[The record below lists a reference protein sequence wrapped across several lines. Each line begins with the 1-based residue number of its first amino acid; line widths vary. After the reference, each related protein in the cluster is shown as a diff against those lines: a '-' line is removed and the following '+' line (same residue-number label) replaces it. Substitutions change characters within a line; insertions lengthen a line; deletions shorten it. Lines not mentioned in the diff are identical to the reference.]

1 MLLLALATV
10 AASCS
15 KSASPGSGV
24 DSGGGTGGTVATSAA
39 GGAGRGGV
47 ASGGAGAGGT
57 ASSGGAGGKSTNA
70 DAAVPTMT
78 QMRFLQVFINGG
90 NRGVFDLWT
99 QLPDWSWYSVYR
111 HLNYGQLTDFIQV
124 PNGTGSNTIIWYVPA
139 GADPAMY
146 EVSMT
151 DSMNF
156 HIAASDTG
164 KHTIFS
170 YFVGSPSDWAHMMVA
185 DADPK
190 LTPPAGYAH
199 VDFVIYAIAGVYPVV
214 DYGISPGAC
223 VDRTQ
228 QAYYQRLTVG
238 TYQFSLYAGDGTNC
252 QGSLIATTPPTQLAD
267 GDVWHLYA
275 MGDATG
281 GFALMPVK
289 LDRN

>member
-1 MLLLALATV
+1 MV

-15 KSASPGSGV
+15 KSSSPGSGI
-24 DSGGGTGGTVATSAA
+24 DGGGGGTGGAVPTSAA
-39 GGAGRGGV
+39 GGAGSGGV
-47 ASGGAGAGGT
+47 GSGGAGAGGT
-57 ASSGGAGGKSTNA
+57 ASTGGAGGKSTNA
-70 DAAVPTMT
+70 DAAAPPMT

-90 NRGVFDLWT
+90 NKGVFDLWT
-99 QLPDWSWYSVYR
+99 LLPGDVWYSVYR
-111 HLNYGQLTDFIQV
+111 YLNYGQLTDFIQV
-124 PNGTGSNTIIWYVPA
+124 PNGTGLNTHIWFVPA
-139 GADPAMY
+139 GKDPSMY
-146 EVSMT
+146 YLSMT
-151 DSMNF
+151 DEMNF
-156 HIAASDTG
+156 KIPESDTG

-185 DADPK
+185 DADPR

-199 VDFVIYAIAGVYPVV
+199 VDFITYALAGAYPVV

-223 VDRTQ
+223 VDRSQ
-228 QAYYQRLTVG
+228 QGYYQRLVVG

-275 MGDATG
+275 MGDATN

>member
-1 MLLLALATV
+1 MLALAMV
-10 AASCS
+10 ATSCS
-15 KSASPGSGV
+15 KNSSPPSGV
-24 DSGGGTGGTVATSAA
+24 DGGGTGGAVATSDAGAA
-39 GGAGRGGV
+39 GSGGV
-47 ASGGAGAGGT
+47 AQGGAGGT
-57 ASSGGAGGKSTNA
+57 TGSGGAGGSTNA
-70 DAAVPTMT
+70 DAAAPTMT

-90 NRGVFDLWT
+90 SRGAFDLWT
-99 QLPDWSWYSVYR
+99 QLSDWSWYSVYR

-124 PNGTGSNTIIWYVPA
+124 PNGTGSNTIIWFVPA

-170 YFVGSPSDWAHMMVA
+170 YFIGPPSDWQHMMVT

-199 VDFVIYAIAGVYPVV
+199 VDFVIYAISGVYPLL

-223 VDRTQ
+223 VDRSQ
-228 QAYYQRLTVG
+228 QGYYQRLTVG
-238 TYQFSLYAGDGTNC
+238 TYQFSLYAGDSTNC
-252 QGSLIATTPPTQLAD
+252 QGSLIATTPPTELAD